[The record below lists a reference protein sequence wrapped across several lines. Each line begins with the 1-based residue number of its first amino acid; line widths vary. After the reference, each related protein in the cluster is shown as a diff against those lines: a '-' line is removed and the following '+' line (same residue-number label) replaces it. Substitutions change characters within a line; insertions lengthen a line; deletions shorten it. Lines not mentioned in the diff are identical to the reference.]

1 MEFFDGYENAEI
13 RIQMGEFANELSQ
26 IMIEDKIKLEK
37 RAKEMEQIILH
48 QSKIFSLAKEVEYLK
63 EQNKKIQKEKH
74 FIEIELNKEKM
85 QAILRENEI
94 KNLLGKL
101 EDLKKT
107 NELSQDYPEK
117 HAFTFGLTSFNNE
130 GQNMLNEVLSS
141 RDELKH
147 TVEYLEGYTKKL
159 KSQQET
165 LEKKNML
172 LEIDNSTKENE
183 LSFLEEKCNLLQKEL
198 CETTIKLEDNAI
210 NYEKEISYLKNSIN
224 QNNESHLKEIEDLKV
239 KSSVKFAIQIRNIL
253 NERNKLDDDL
263 NRVTDECKRLRQS
276 LEK

>member
-1 MEFFDGYENAEI
+1 
-13 RIQMGEFANELSQ
+13 
-26 IMIEDKIKLEK
+26 
-37 RAKEMEQIILH
+37 
-48 QSKIFSLAKEVEYLK
+48 
-63 EQNKKIQKEKH
+63 
-74 FIEIELNKEKM
+74 
-85 QAILRENEI
+85 
-94 KNLLGKL
+94 
-101 EDLKKT
+101 
-107 NELSQDYPEK
+107 
-117 HAFTFGLTSFNNE
+117 
-130 GQNMLNEVLSS
+130 
-141 RDELKH
+141 
-147 TVEYLEGYTKKL
+147 
-159 KSQQET
+159 
-165 LEKKNML
+165 ML